1 MAMKQDRMSRPQGAP
16 AADASTRASTPGR
29 VARTDSLSSGVAP
42 VQVTPGDAVRHEIAH
57 AVDASIPASI
67 PATVTGFTVDIGGWW
82 TGAEPSTEA
91 DFDSWVAA
99 MGAAAWNGATSDAPG
114 HTTPITDT
122 DKARVRTAITRTVA
136 NGSGSLF
143 AQGLP
148 AAHPIMRNRAN
159 HVPVIVA
166 AEACLSRGDGFDLS
180 PESLYTTGGKVFS
193 VSNWYKKFMYHNESI
208 RTHG

>member
-1 MAMKQDRMSRPQGAP
+1 MNQDRMSRPQGAP

-42 VQVTPGDAVRHEIAH
+42 VQAMPGDAVRHEIAH
-57 AVDASIPASI
+57 AVDASIPA
-67 PATVTGFTVDIGGWW
+67 TVTGFTIDIGGWW

-99 MGAAAWNGATSDAPG
+99 MGAAAWNGATSGAPG
-114 HTTPITDT
+114 HTTPITDA
-122 DKARVRTAITRTVA
+122 DKVRVRTAITRAVA
-136 NGSGSLF
+136 SGSGSLF

-159 HVPVIVA
+159 NVPVIVA

-193 VSNWYKKFMYHNESI
+193 VSSWYKKFMYPNESI
-208 RTHG
+208 RAHG